1 MRLHFFGH
9 STVLDIYGL
18 IKFSKYSLNLQRV
31 KFKWSGDLHKLSLI
45 SSAIR
50 RRRSEIYQISPLS
63 NVGLLL
69 TSVSSWPFL
78 LFFYVLLYCVMYHF
92 HIELSAFYFFNEN
105 FTRSLNYKYCE
116 YILK

>member
-1 MRLHFFGH
+1 MYNTYDQRQYIHCQMSGCYSP
-9 STVLDIYGL
+9 STNEV
-18 IKFSKYSLNLQRV
+18 S
-31 KFKWSGDLHKLSLI
+31 W
-45 SSAIR
+45 
-50 RRRSEIYQISPLS
+50 P
-63 NVGLLL
+63 
-69 TSVSSWPFL
+69 SVSSWPVL